1 MSDEGQRKIPTSK
14 VKRAA
19 KIVGTSVKVG
29 GNYVKYYSKKAFDR
43 NLSKD
48 SLHSDNAE
56 DIYETLS
63 ELKGSALKVAQM
75 MSMDDQVLPKAYQDK
90 FSMSQYNAPPLS
102 YPLISKTFKQHLG
115 ESPESI
121 FTTFT
126 KKAVNAASIGQVHKA
141 TLGDKTLA
149 VKIQY
154 PGVADS
160 ISSDLKLVKPL
171 AGRLFNM
178 KTADLNM
185 YLEEVESKLIEETDY
200 ELELKRSQEITADCA
215 HLEGLIF
222 PTYYNEFS
230 SRRILTMDW
239 IEGKLFTDFVKTETA
254 PEIRNQIGQYMWDFF
269 LFQMRDLRK
278 VHADPH
284 PGNFIITPENKLAVL
299 DFGCVKEIPEK
310 FALNYFQL
318 LRPNILKEEKDLNK
332 IYEAMEFF
340 RPEDKPEVKEKLRE
354 VYQSLI
360 AVLAQP
366 FHSDTFDFGDD
377 AYFKK
382 IFEMGDSFSKDKTLR
397 KINSARGSRDA
408 IYVMRTFFGLYNL
421 LHQLKANVK
430 LNYPLYAPSESPK
443 GFIPK
448 AS

>member
-19 KIVGTSVKVG
+19 KIVGTGVKVG
-29 GNYVKYYSKKAFDR
+29 GNYVKYYSKKAF
-43 NLSKD
+43 NKELSKD
-48 SLHSDNAE
+48 TLHSDNAE

-75 MSMDDQVLPKAYQDK
+75 MSMDEQVLPKAYQDK

-102 YPLISKTFKQHLG
+102 YPLIAKTFKQHLG
-115 ESPESI
+115 KAPEAL

-141 TLGDKTLA
+141 TLADKTLA

-160 ISSDLKLVKPL
+160 ISSDLKMIKPL
-171 AGRLFNM
+171 AGRLLNM
-178 KTADLNM
+178 KTTDLNM

-200 ELELKRSQEITADCA
+200 ELELNRSQEITAACA
-215 HLEGLIF
+215 HLEGLVF
-222 PTYYNEFS
+222 PNYYNAYS

-239 IEGKLFTDFVKTETA
+239 IAGEMFTPFVKSN
-254 PEIRNQIGQYMWDFF
+254 PSKEIRNQVGQYMWDFF
-269 LFQMRDLRK
+269 LFQMRDLRL

-299 DFGCVKEIPEK
+299 DFGCVKEIPK
-310 FALNYFQL
+310 QFAENYFQL
-318 LRPNILKEEKDLNK
+318 LRPDILKEEAELNQ
-332 IYEAMEFF
+332 IYEAMDFF
-340 RPEDKPEVKEKLRE
+340 RPDDKPEVKQKLRE
-354 VYQSLI
+354 VYQSVI
-360 AVLAQP
+360 GVLALP
-366 FHSDTFDFGDD
+366 FHTSSFDFGNPE
-377 AYFKK
+377 YFKK
-382 IFEMGDSFSKDKTLR
+382 IFEMGERFSKDKTIR

-421 LHQLKANVK
+421 LHQLKATVD
-430 LNYPLYAPSESPK
+430 LNYPLYAPPLSPK